1 MNFIDKKEFKI
12 PEATVLSI
20 GKFDGEHRGHKKLF
34 KKMQEIA
41 TTKSLKLAIFTF
53 DTAPINILK
62 TNTLVYTQ
70 ISTNLE
76 KRAYF
81 EKMGIDYLVE
91 YPFDKE
97 FSMCRATDFVKDILI
112 AKMNMKAIVVGEDC
126 AFGYKKSGDLNLLKR
141 LSKVYNYEVY
151 PIKKEVDALNRDISS
166 SLIKQLILKGDIG
179 MANEL
184 LGYNYSIFGKVVHGN
199 KIASQ
204 ILKSPT
210 ANIFVFDEK
219 TLPKFGVYAT
229 SIKLEGSSKT
239 YLGLSNVGTNPTV
252 KNDKENHKARIES
265 YIYDFDED
273 IYEQEIT
280 ISFIEFIREQR
291 KFASLEELKTQIEKD
306 KAEVYN
312 KYGKQYDQG
321 GERR

>member
-1 MNFIDKKEFKI
+1 MHFIEKKEFNI

-41 TTKSLKLAIFTF
+41 KTKHLKLAIFTF
-53 DTAPINILK
+53 NTAPINILK
-62 TNTLVYTQ
+62 TNTLTYTQ

-76 KRAYF
+76 KRSYF

-97 FSMCRATDFVKDILI
+97 FSMLRGSDFVKDILI
-112 AKMNMKAIVVGEDC
+112 AKMNMKAVVVGEDC

-151 PIKKEVDALNRDISS
+151 PIKKEVDILNRDISS
-166 SLIKQLILKGDIG
+166 SLIKQLIVKGDIS

-184 LGYNYSIFGKVVHGN
+184 LGYDYYISGKVVHGN
-199 KIASQ
+199 KIAGQ
-204 ILKSPT
+204 VLNSPT
-210 ANIFVFDEK
+210 ANIFIFDEK
-219 TLPKFGVYAT
+219 TRPKYGVYAT
-229 SIKLEGSSKT
+229 CIQIKESGKT

-265 YIYDFDED
+265 YIYDFDEN
-273 IYEQEIT
+273 IYGQEIK
-280 ISFIEFIREQR
+280 ISFMEFIREQR
-291 KFASLEELKTQIEKD
+291 KFASLEELKAQIEKD
-306 KAEVYN
+306 KAEVYR
-312 KYGKQYDQG
+312 KYGKQYN
-321 GERR
+321 